1 MKFYLSNNLT
11 KLYMC
16 LYLYKD
22 IKINLKMSSPHSL
35 AEHT

>member
-11 KLYMC
+11 KLYM
-16 LYLYKD
+16 LYLYKG
-22 IKINLKMSSPHSL
+22 IKINFKMSSSHSL